1 MQHSGVSLHP
11 AWPGG
16 HPGALLAVLAVL
28 ACCCLPLALFVAQRR
43 RVGRE
48 EDEEE
53 DADLSRAMEDLQT
66 LDQDRYGQ
74 PFMYDPQREK
84 LDTASG
90 LDHRVG
96 GVASALP
103 KHPIQGEGGG
113 GGGGGGLIPSS
124 GRGRQSMDDT
134 DGAGAQGAFNVSGA
148 AGAPSGA
155 SGNRVSLL
163 LETVTQN
170 VMSVVGRKSYWVT
183 GDLLGGETVW
193 KPNPTHTVDLSY
205 LATPVETA
213 SQRAT
218 TTTQW
223 STMPS
228 KKEMRQS
235 VFKSARNSIFQTLFG
250 SSETVAPA
258 MSPLAF
264 TGFSSPSSG
273 AQALQGKRA
282 KGSVVNPLFAKQ
294 HGVQME
300 EEEESAQP
308 ERFSENRLLRMETF
322 RALSGSSAEELDT
335 IEEDNDSTLP
345 TPPVNR
351 YQRINTLN
359 PLFLSLRDPQD
370 PGPADEPD
378 DYPVPE
384 DSKPDDR
391 SEKLPIELER
401 AVRAVH
407 GAPALLLEGGT
418 LHMASSMGLVQGLLG
433 TDFDAA
439 AEAACANPVLLA
451 TAPGKVHHVTSILR
465 DVLWGIPA
473 ALGTLAETP
482 VLLEANE
489 AALRVTLPGMSEK
502 LGGFSKGAAAVRQ
515 APEVLQAPM
524 GLTDEMF
531 LALASTLGSE
541 KAACEVLSARASLW
555 AASKTGVAEAMQ
567 ALAAA
572 CGGMGTATEVALE
585 APTALTW
592 RQKDITEV
600 VMALEAGFGDN
611 RGATL
616 AVLPALLCNPHLLE
630 IADTDLMAEA
640 AATLVEVFETPER
653 AARAARRCPALLLRR
668 NSHAMGRVKKALQR
682 QALSRKQGTEE
693 GDTGA
698 AEALRVLERYPE
710 LMLAKRHVIEE
721 ALPCLEHR
729 LAGEACSVL
738 NTLAAHR
745 PLLRARPRSLERA
758 ADALEKALGGWAVVA
773 EVVDC
778 HPAALAL
785 TPRVI
790 KRAIHTLDEALG
802 GRARAVEAVR
812 QNPKLL
818 AGGEKDFSKTLG
830 MLMLAL
836 GGEEPAL
843 EAVKEHP
850 ELLAASADQLQE
862 ASMALECTAGSK
874 VLGMAMA
881 RKRPPLLLA
890 TPESLSTNLPEVVE
904 LFRKGPCP
912 APQPKPSLPDSLEA
926 FLGDV
931 VEGET
936 DINDGGFA
944 EAYGEEVM
952 DDGEDSEMSVLFA
965 TLMLGE
971 LDKSLQALEAALSTA
986 PRLVQQWVQE
996 DHLPR
1001 IREALLHLTD
1011 TMEGRSTM
1019 GKAEIIDLGDGVMN
1033 AIEDANGIILDSRA
1047 DGCAS
1052 IEQRWKMK
1060 GPGRDLPEEQEG
1072 MSLIEIIRRCKE
1084 GMKHVE
1090 RGSMQQDAGTSPSSE
1105 QISTAGQAGAVLAEV
1120 REAMEGLQGVLS
1132 TVDAAFQEEIIHCM
1146 TGMQHCI
1153 QQIVSV
1159 AQADGKLSVAELALR
1174 RNAVM
1179 KVIGDACKAAHG
1191 DRAEGIQRLGMSV
1204 AEARHLAPQDGETSL
1219 LDMIHTIRTK
1229 MNHVSSRE
1237 STDCADRK
1245 KKKRV
1250 SVLAEASDELRAMLK
1265 RRRGSTFGT

>member
-1 MQHSGVSLHP
+1 
-11 AWPGG
+11 
-16 HPGALLAVLAVL
+16 ALLAVLAGL
-28 ACCCLPLALFVAQRR
+28 ACCCLPLALFLARR
-43 RVGRE
+43 RRFGRE
-48 EDEEE
+48 EEEEEEE
-53 DADLSRAMEDLQT
+53 DADLSRAMEGLET
-66 LDQDRYGQ
+66 LDQDRYTE
-74 PFMYDPQREK
+74 PFMYDHERGVLNVIDFDRDRK
-84 LDTASG
+84 LDGDASKF
-90 LDHRVG
+90 
-96 GVASALP
+96 SKLP
-103 KHPIQGEGGG
+103 KQKGKGGG
-113 GGGGGGLIPSS
+113 GGEFIPSS
-124 GRGRQSMDDT
+124 GRGRRSMNDT
-134 DGAGAQGAFNVSGA
+134 EGAGAQGAFNVSSA

-155 SGNRVSLL
+155 LGKRVSLL

-170 VMSVVGRKSYWVT
+170 VMSVMGRKSQINWAT
-183 GDLLGGETVW
+183 SDSPGGKIVW
-193 KPNPTHTVDLSY
+193 KPNPTNTVESSH
-205 LATPVETA
+205 LATPVDTT
-213 SQRAT
+213 SQRVSS
-218 TTTQW
+218 TTQW
-223 STMPS
+223 SEMPS
-228 KKEMRQS
+228 KKAMRQS
-235 VFKSARNSIFQTLFG
+235 VFRSARNSIFQALFG

-258 MSPLAF
+258 MSPPTF
-264 TGFSSPSSG
+264 THFSIPSSG
-273 AQALQGKRA
+273 AQALKGKRA
-282 KGSVVNPLFAKQ
+282 KGSVLNPLFMKRNSI
-294 HGVQME
+294 ME
-300 EEEESAQP
+300 EEQESRQLQA
-308 ERFSENRLLRMETF
+308 ERPSENQVLRMTTF
-322 RALSGSSAEELDT
+322 RHLSGSSAQECDVIKDDT
-335 IEEDNDSTLP
+335 TSTQPAPLL
-345 TPPVNR
+345 
-351 YQRINTLN
+351 QRTKTLN
-359 PLFLSLRDPQD
+359 PLFQSREDDLLPSLL
-370 PGPADEPD
+370 
-378 DYPVPE
+378 PE
-384 DSKPDDR
+384 DSKPDDL
-391 SEKLPIELER
+391 SEEKLPIELEW